1 MLVVD
6 DEELVADTYAV
17 LLENRYET
25 HVDYGGEAALEA
37 VDESVDAVLLD
48 RRMPDVDGDEVLA
61 RIRDRGLTCKVIMAT
76 AVDPDLNILEMDFDD
91 YLCKPIDQETLV
103 DTLDHHVDS
112 TSPAREGLDE
122 FFSLV
127 SKLSVLEA
135 EQTATELEAS
145 AEYDRLTRRAEEL
158 ERDLRKDVAD
168 FDDIVETYREIDRSS

>member
-1 MLVVD
+1 VLVVD

-25 HVDYGGEAALEA
+25 HVAYGGEAALEA